1 MRFAHPIV
9 YDMMEL
15 NLLELLFLESSLT
28 NFVTDLIEDL
38 HRAQERTMLKLVRY
52 QFYFENRLHYNDYSA

>member
-1 MRFAHPIV
+1 
-9 YDMMEL
+9 MMEL